1 MNKLIVVLLG
11 LLAGLIS
18 IFFFNELIEFLA
30 SALLLKGQTQIA
42 FNGFKICLTLPAAAT
57 NVLFAYAAVL
67 ITPLAGS
74 VFFIEITLFWLNKTV
89 SDVSRT
95 FIIIFQLINIGY
107 LIITIFTAI
116 ISVLLRLSFSTDW
129 LQLLNCGKISYNQG
143 LVFLLLVT
151 IILLSYI
158 NVLAK
163 RIKKSI
169 PVISRK

>member
-1 MNKLIVVLLG
+1 VKKIIIIFLG
-11 LLAGLIS
+11 ILAGLIS
-18 IFFFNELIEFLA
+18 VFYLNELLEMLT
-30 SALLLKGQTQIA
+30 SVLLIKGQTQVV
-42 FNGFKICLTLPAAAT
+42 FNGFKICLILPAAAKDS
-57 NVLFAYAAVL
+57 FIAYAAVL
-67 ITPLAGS
+67 IAPLIGS
-74 VFFIEITLFWLNKTV
+74 ILFIELSLLWLNKTS
-89 SDVSRT
+89 SDVSRS

-107 LIITIFTAI
+107 LIITIFAAI
-116 ISVLLRLSFSTDW
+116 LSVLLRLSILNDW
-129 LQLLNCGKISYNQG
+129 QQLFNCGKLTYNQG